1 MAAIEDAEYKEQK
14 IGFWEDVYG
23 FDYSC
28 IKEIALREPLVDTVD
43 LRAVVTKP
51 YELKVRCSI
60 PIIRLGPPAD
70 AAAWTK
76 VVRLED
82 GQEGRPVLQRS
93 IRARG
98 NKKRLCVSLMP
109 CVSSSTQILLL
120 ALAADVHALL
130 AWFDISFNAAHKP
143 VKFST
148 GPHAKY
154 TRTLLHQ
161 PDLAQL
167 ILLVVCADW
176 KQTVFYLQDVVAV
189 SVS

>member
-51 YELKVRCSI
+51 YELKVRYST
-60 PIIRLGPPAD
+60 PIIRIGPPTD

-82 GQEGRPVLQRS
+82 GQEGRPVLQRA

-98 NKKRLCVSLMP
+98 NKKRLCVSLLP
-109 CVSSSTQILLL
+109 CILSTKSHVLHWRRRARSSSMVRHLFQRSAQARQIL
-120 ALAADVHALL
+120 
-130 AWFDISFNAAHKP
+130 
-143 VKFST
+143 
-148 GPHAKY
+148 
-154 TRTLLHQ
+154 
-161 PDLAQL
+161 
-167 ILLVVCADW
+167 DW
-176 KQTVFYLQDVVAV
+176 T
-189 SVS
+189 SR